1 MTRVERFAKAI
12 TVFPSCD
19 KKLNP
24 IPSSISEPSMTFHS
38 LPGERSS
45 SLILAAV
52 AALAL
57 SGCGGSSSDSDSP
70 SDIDKPNKPA
80 GTGSELTVA
89 APSVTYPL
97 PASRTPKTMRMTL
110 YVGSLVTTLLPG
122 FSAVSMTFGRERR
135 TAIRAR
141 RQAAVRT
148 AIWRIRSSMPRSGP
162 QTCGMSSM

>member
-1 MTRVERFAKAI
+1 
-12 TVFPSCD
+12 
-19 KKLNP
+19 
-24 IPSSISEPSMTFHS
+24 MTFHS

-97 PASRTPKTMRMTL
+97 PASRYAENNADDTL
-110 YVGSLVTTLLPG
+110 RWVIGDNPVAMLLSG
-122 FSAVSMTFGRERR
+122 
-135 TAIRAR
+135 IND
-141 RQAAVRT
+141 
-148 AIWRIRSSMPRSGP
+148 IWKGAWRLI
-162 QTCGMSSM
+162 